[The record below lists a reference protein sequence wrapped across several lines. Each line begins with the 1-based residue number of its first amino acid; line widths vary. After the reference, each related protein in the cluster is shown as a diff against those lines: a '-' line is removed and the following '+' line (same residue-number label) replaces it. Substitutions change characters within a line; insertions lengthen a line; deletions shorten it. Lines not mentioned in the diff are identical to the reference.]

1 MPVVECGI
9 SSIKLGIF
17 TRLSRKF
24 RRAYD
29 SEHVIPLAFCVMH
42 TIFGDPIQQ
51 PTFRAF
57 SESNSELI
65 EREIR
70 NAFAEEEV
78 AGAIVLA
85 YAAQIIAVGWETCDP
100 FNPTASQ
107 LVERATEN
115 GMEIPNI
122 VQMWGAKAITTF
134 FQRAQEFMV
143 AALTA

>member
-1 MPVVECGI
+1 
-9 SSIKLGIF
+9 
-17 TRLSRKF
+17 
-24 RRAYD
+24 
-29 SEHVIPLAFCVMH
+29 MH